1 VNAELLRIIDT
12 LHRDK
17 DIDKEILFEAV
28 EAALLSAA
36 RKKYGEDS
44 DMMLR
49 IDRSSGEVTAFDA
62 QGNPLEINAG
72 ELGRI
77 SAHTFKQVLMQ
88 RVREAE
94 RDVIFTEYDRYQR
107 NIVPGQVMRIE
118 GTTLVVRLGN
128 RERGPE
134 GQLPKHEQVRGEQY
148 RVGDS
153 VLCYV
158 VEVRKTGP
166 KVRIILSRSH
176 PDLIKRL
183 FEREVP
189 EIAEG
194 MVEIRKLVREAGY
207 KTKVAVSSLDPKIDP
222 VGACI
227 GIRGAR
233 IKTIID
239 ELGGERI
246 DIIPYADQPEAL
258 IMNSLK
264 PAEINRIDL
273 FPQSGKAL
281 VIVDEDQLSLAIGK
295 KGANVRLAAKLCAWD
310 IDIMTEDEARQK
322 GLLEDAP
329 ETSGDGSGDAS
340 GDGSGD
346 ASGDIIS
353 YVEDNDDTA
362 SVTESGRLA
371 AGAMPQ
377 APEGESGTGG
387 SKNSGVDAP
396 PLAAAASAS
405 PASTSRPPAAMPTAA
420 LPPAAMPTAPL
431 PPAAMPTAALP
442 PVEAPRSDEANPTS

>member
-1 VNAELLRIIDT
+1 MNGELLRIVDT

-17 DIDKEILFEAV
+17 DIDKEVLFEAI
-28 EAALLSAA
+28 ESALLSAA
-36 RKKYGEDS
+36 RRKFGEQNALT
-44 DMMLR
+44 LR
-49 IDRSSGEVTAFDA
+49 IDRETGRVLSYDA
-62 QGNPLEINAG
+62 EGNELQLQD
-72 ELGRI
+72 LGRI
-77 SAHTFKQVLMQ
+77 AAQTAKQVILQ
-88 RVREAE
+88 KIREAE

-107 NIVPGQVMRIE
+107 SLVPGQVVRVE
-118 GTTLVVRLGN
+118 GTTLVVRLGT
-128 RERGPE
+128 RDRGPE
-134 GQLPKHEQVRGEQY
+134 GYLPKHEQVRGEQY
-148 RVGDS
+148 RVGDT

-194 MVEIRKLVREAGY
+194 MVEVKKLVREAGY
-207 KTKVAVSSLDPKIDP
+207 KTKVAVVSLDPKIDP

-246 DIIPYADQPEAL
+246 DIIPFSDQPETL
-258 IMNSLK
+258 IMNALK

-273 FPQSGKAL
+273 FPQTGKAL

-295 KGANVRLAAKLCAWD
+295 KGANVRLAAKLCGWD
-310 IDIMTEDEARQK
+310 IDIMTEEEAKQK
-322 GLLEDAP
+322 GLLEEGPAP
-329 ETSGDGSGDAS
+329 EGEET
-340 GDGSGD
+340 
-346 ASGDIIS
+346 
-353 YVEDNDDTA
+353 YVEDRDAAA

-371 AGAMPQ
+371 SGEMPEAPAGDGPPSGGE
-377 APEGESGTGG
+377 AP
-387 SKNSGVDAP
+387 AP
-396 PLAAAASAS
+396 P
-405 PASTSRPPAAMPTAA
+405 TPTRT
-420 LPPAAMPTAPL
+420 LPPAMPVAPL
-431 PPAAMPTAALP
+431 PPADAPPEGGAAP
-442 PVEAPRSDEANPTS
+442 PPAPGGAGETPGG